1 MKDKTSLS
9 AQEVAELL
17 DISKNTVYDLIKKGE
32 LPSYRIGRKVR
43 VDIEDVEYYKNKS
56 RTNNIKIINTVIEHK
71 TQVPQPPLSE
81 DKNFIICGQELLL
94 DVLTQHLGHYPNE
107 FQVLRR
113 YIGGYDGLINL
124 YKGSASATSCNLW
137 DSDNNIYNIPYVR
150 RLIPGVP
157 CIIVRLACHMQGFY
171 VFKGNPK
178 NISSWDDLARSGI
191 VMVNREKGS
200 GVRILIDEQFRKLG
214 ISGKLINGY
223 DVEVFSHFAAASA
236 VSRGEADIAVGTQKT
251 ASQVENIEFI
261 PIQKQKCDLVIK
273 KEDFESPIIQ
283 TILSILNSQEFKME
297 IQGIDVY
304 DTSETGKIIGES

>member
-56 RTNNIKIINTVIEHK
+56 RTNNIKTINPIIEHR
-71 TQVPQPPLSE
+71 TQILQPPLSE

-94 DVLTQHLGHYPNE
+94 DVLTQHLGHHLNE

-113 YIGGYDGLINL
+113 YIGGYDGLVNL
-124 YKGSASATSCNLW
+124 YKGNASVTSCSLW
-137 DSDNNIYNIPYVR
+137 DSDNNIYNIPYIR
-150 RLIPGVP
+150 RLLPGIPCV
-157 CIIVRLACHMQGFY
+157 IVRLACHMQGFY
-171 VFKGNPK
+171 VLKGNPK
-178 NISSWDDLARSGI
+178 NISSWDDLSKPGI
-191 VMVNREKGS
+191 IMVNREKGS
-200 GVRILIDEQFRKLG
+200 SIRIFIDEQFRKLG

-236 VSRGEADIAVGTQKT
+236 VSRGEADIAVANQKT
-251 ASQVENIEFI
+251 ISQVKNVEFI

-297 IQGIDVY
+297 IQGIDLY